1 MMVAGEVINV
11 STDAL
16 GGLISEVGKVGL
28 WLQAIGI
35 VIVLWIIFQII
46 TLVVN
51 RKKRKALY
59 RIENKLKTLERKI
72 DLLLKTKRK

>member
-1 MMVAGEVINV
+1 MVAGEVINV